1 MIFAYVCC
9 MRFYLWGLVVGILW
23 AQLVWDWHAEQD
35 QGSGYHIPAIS
46 SLPHSQLF
54 YRVKLVGDTLWV
66 MGNTCV
72 RAGDK
77 LYLPS
82 TDGAKEVYHNLSPDP
97 VAVSYIAGY
106 DRITGVLKLVYL
118 AHVDPSESYAIRFQ
132 DFAVSENQ
140 DTLWVAV
147 DLPDAGG
154 CRDRPGSGS
163 ISVSNGTIIVERWT
177 SGTLF
182 SVGWQTSFS
191 YSLHFSASAGQVWQ
205 IIRGTNEVHCVP
217 IHWQNNQ
224 TDRGLDLGFWSLVR
238 RPGVVYVS
246 GACRRPNRV
255 ESLDGYF
262 SSQQLNNAFPLNR
275 DVNSEPFYGFIL
287 RLSTGTSLGIT
298 HAAAIGRSPR
308 QGPRRLPVFQT
319 YRRSL
324 ILFGDTVF
332 FLVGMRADG
341 GSWTTD
347 HTLYAKSSAGPASTL
362 HLGELDS
369 GDPRSGRVILVGFD
383 ADDLEPLLTQSGSLA
398 YVRLWNYGGSSLQP
412 PTLYPVVVGDTL
424 YIAWSDGRPVG
435 VPTGAGEVG
444 FGSGW
449 RIYVMGWAG
458 LSTYGSSW
466 SAFGAG
472 WPASYPSSPGPL
484 PGPASGMVR
493 WGDTLWVSCTGGR
506 DQPPLFL
513 LHRQVGHPSFRF
525 VRAVAPN
532 SSLDTVEIGGLA
544 IDGAGHLYA
553 AGIIHGSFV
562 YERVR
567 PNATA
572 VSITSLSRPHGVGR
586 FGYGRGWVGRLLN
599 YRYAAE
605 GGIIPNRCVPDTVQ
619 HGNLSYVLWGHFS
632 PGEKVVFTWEGSKA
646 AWAGYGFLWRPGA
659 VYTVSSDKPDSL
671 HVALSWAAFPGWAS
685 GSYRLQPRLLVWE
698 RPDTLQLEGEPP
710 LSLVS
715 GGYTLPSL
723 YRQDSTERWWVVPFI
738 GDASKSNGWRSLGA
752 SFHRRD
758 GYIDGDASLEPH
770 YVFAYVP
777 YHPFLQQEVVYVAVN
792 YTDSVLLY
800 RVEVATGQVYRE
812 RGWPRLSDHQPRYE
826 VQPDTIVGGIQQL
839 HYSASYGHLLAV
851 EGAYRLRA
859 IPLTDISHRS
869 FLTHRQRTVGLQTY
883 TQKPSLR
890 SQPAVLTTDTS
901 GRLLYWVREEVLQGG
916 FPRGY
921 SYSLLY
927 KLPASPSGR
936 PTVIHSVGQTNACM
950 QDGLPYKIASIR
962 AMVSVEDT
970 VFFLDW
976 GPYDGGGGCSS
987 DSVLRLR
994 KLSLGVGGE
1003 VQTLAT
1009 FYNAG
1014 SVSVLDSFRLG
1025 LLYRPLPAP
1034 HLLIAVPMYEGGSG
1048 QRRDYLLRYW
1058 LDGRPKALDTILGR
1072 GSSTGC
1078 AYGLD
1083 KLVSL
1088 RWPHLISFDQNR
1100 SGLLLFSA
1108 EKEIRAAL
1116 PLYIN
1121 RQGEIDRTAWGTS
1134 QTIQAGQVVYPR
1146 NVAASS
1152 SGSML
1157 SWAVDSLVS
1166 VVEDSLTLRVSVC
1179 SFSAE
1184 ERHQTQHWF
1193 YRLPQFLFDVDG
1205 PSLVCQGQIF
1215 HGKVSFGGDDFLF
1228 WQNSQAGRPEACGGS
1243 ALFDSVTVG
1252 VVPAGK
1258 VVELMRI
1265 QADDPRESALNPIT
1279 VRYYAA
1285 DSCSLC
1291 RYEGVV
1297 RGLVSGEDSAF
1308 FRAFLGRLSAGSDF
1322 EIRRGH
1328 QVRLRVAVE
1337 GPAARARRGLQRL
1350 APHPLLRRRAIA
1362 YCIEEQA
1369 SPLGDSLWIVP
1380 TRRSGNVERWR
1391 RMDNVRVSDDVAA
1404 SPEAWQRPAWALPC
1418 RVEVR
1423 EGGPDG
1429 PVTDDLWGL
1438 VDTLGW
1444 VWPLRAPLIDS
1455 TDSPAHLSRAYYRG
1469 RLLSFCRC
1477 DTNANKWIVVR
1488 FPNHIALRSAGPLS
1502 LSGNLL
1508 SNDPDNPVTIDLTD
1522 PTYLDGI
1529 PGYHYAIVPDSL
1541 NPGQVQAAAWAGNVD
1556 DCYGPHRRAYPG
1568 QDPPDCSRIN
1578 AADWEMLLPRNGLYP
1593 GPVFTIGD
1601 LNGDG
1606 RVDAVDFTLL
1616 ISNMNQLREGVVG
1629 D

>member
-1 MIFAYVCC
+1 

-35 QGSGYHIPAIS
+35 QGLGYHIPVVS

-72 RAGDK
+72 RATDT

-82 TDGAKEVYHNLSPDP
+82 TNGAKEVYRNLSPAP

-106 DRITGVLKLVYL
+106 DRKTGELKLAYL
-118 AHVDPSESYAIRFQ
+118 AYVNPNESYAIRFQ

-147 DLPDAGG
+147 DLPNGGG
-154 CRDRPGSGS
+154 CRNRPSSGS
-163 ISVSNGTIIVERWT
+163 ISVSNGTIIVQRWT
-177 SGTLF
+177 SGTLS
-182 SVGWQTSFS
+182 SVGWQTIFG

-205 IIRGTNEVHCVP
+205 IIRSGNEVRCVP
-217 IHWQNNQ
+217 IHWENNQ
-224 TDRGLDLGFWSLVR
+224 TDPGLSLGFWSLVR

-246 GACRRPNRV
+246 GGCRRPNTTQ
-255 ESLDGYF
+255 SPNGSF
-262 SSQQLNNAFPLNR
+262 SSQQLNDAFPLTR
-275 DVNSEPFYGFIL
+275 SASSEPAYGFIL
-287 RLSTGTSLGIT
+287 RVSTGSSFAIT
-298 HAAAIGRSPR
+298 DAAAIGMNPGSPT
-308 QGPRRLPVFQT
+308 FQT
-319 YRRSL
+319 YGRSL

-341 GSWTTD
+341 GSWGD
-347 HTLYAKSSAGPASTL
+347 SHTLYAKSSASPASTRG
-362 HLGELDS
+362 LGGLNS

-383 ADDLEPLLTQSGSLA
+383 ASNLGPLLTQSGDLA
-398 YVRLWNYGGSSLQP
+398 YVRLWNYDGSDPPQP

-424 YIAWSDGRPVG
+424 YIAWSDRRPVG
-435 VPTGAGEVG
+435 VPTRAGEVG
-444 FGSGW
+444 FGPGS

-458 LSTYGSSW
+458 LSRYGSSW
-466 SAFGAG
+466 LDLGAG
-472 WPASYPSSPGPL
+472 WPAYTSIIPGQV

-493 WGDTLWVSCTGGR
+493 WGDTLWVSCTGGLG
-506 DQPPLFL
+506 QPPLFL
-513 LHRQVGHPSFRF
+513 LHRQVGNPSFRF
-525 VRAVAPN
+525 VPAVAPN
-532 SSLDTVEIGGLA
+532 STLDTVEIGGLA
-544 IDGAGHLYA
+544 IDGAGHLYV
-553 AGIIHGSFV
+553 AGIIHRRCD
-562 YERVR
+562 YDRVR
-567 PNATA
+567 PKATF
-572 VSITSLSRPHGVGR
+572 VSTPLLPRPHGVGG

-605 GGIIPNRCVPDTVQ
+605 GGSISDRCVPDTVQ

-632 PGEKVVFTWEGSKA
+632 PGEKIVFTWEGSEA
-646 AWAGYGFLWRPGA
+646 AGAEYGFLWRPGA

-698 RPDTLQLEGEPP
+698 EPDTLQLEGGSP

-738 GDASKSNGWRSLGA
+738 GDASKSVGWRSLGA

-758 GYIDGDASLEPH
+758 GYIDGNASLEPH

-777 YHPFLQQEVVYVAVN
+777 YHPFLQEEVVYVAVN
-792 YTDSVLLY
+792 YTDSVFLY
-800 RVEVATGQVYRE
+800 RVHVATGQVYRE
-812 RGWPRLSDHQPRYE
+812 RGWPRLSDHQPGHE
-826 VQPDTIVGGIQQL
+826 VHPDTIVGGIQQL

-859 IPLTDISHRS
+859 IPLTDISHR
-869 FLTHRQRTVGLQTY
+869 FLTHRQRTGY

-890 SQPAVLTTDTS
+890 SQPAVLTTDIS
-901 GRLLYWVREEVLQGG
+901 GRLFYWVREEDIWGDPSYHLLQ
-916 FPRGY
+916 Y
-921 SYSLLY
+921 E
-927 KLPASPSGR
+927 LPAPWSGL
-936 PTVIHSVGQTNACM
+936 PIEIHSVDQTNACM
-950 QDGLPYKIASIR
+950 QDGLPYTIASIR

-970 VFFLDW
+970 LFFLDW
-976 GPYDGGGGCSS
+976 GPYDRGGGGGCSS

-994 KLSLGVGGE
+994 KLSLGVGD

-1048 QRRDYLLRYW
+1048 QQRRDYLLRYW

-1072 GSSTGC
+1072 GSPTGC

-1121 RQGEIDRTAWGTS
+1121 RHGEIDQTAWGTS
-1134 QTIQAGQVVYPR
+1134 ETIQGWQVVYPR
-1146 NVAASS
+1146 DVAASS
-1152 SGSML
+1152 SGSTL
-1157 SWAVDSLVS
+1157 SWAVDSLAS
-1166 VVEDSLTLRVSVC
+1166 AGEDSLTLRVSVC
-1179 SFSAE
+1179 SSSVE
-1184 ERHQTQHWF
+1184 ERHQTQHRF
-1193 YRLPQFLFDVDG
+1193 YRLPQFLFGVVG
-1205 PSLVCQGQIF
+1205 PSRVCQGQIF
-1215 HGKVSFGGDDFLF
+1215 HGEVSFGGDDFLS
-1228 WQNSQAGRPEACGGS
+1228 WQSFQAGRPEACGGL

-1265 QADDPRESALNPIT
+1265 QNDNPIESAIAPIT

-1308 FRAFLGRLSAGSDF
+1308 FRAFLGRLSDERDF

-1337 GPAARARRGLQRL
+1337 GSAARARSGLQRL
-1350 APHPLLRRRAIA
+1350 APHPLLRRDTIA
-1362 YCIEEQA
+1362 YCIEQREP
-1369 SPLGDSLWIVP
+1369 PLADSLWIVP
-1380 TRRSGNVERWR
+1380 TAGNGNVERWR
-1391 RMDNVRVSDDVAA
+1391 RMDNRPVLADVAA

-1418 RVEVR
+1418 LVEVR
-1423 EGGPDG
+1423 EGSPDG

-1455 TDSPAHLSRAYYRG
+1455 TDSPAHLLRAYYRG
-1469 RLLSFCRC
+1469 RLLSFCQC
-1477 DTNANKWIVVR
+1477 DTNADKWIVVR

-1541 NPGQVQAAAWAGNVD
+1541 NPAQVQAAAWAGNVD
-1556 DCYGPHRRAYPG
+1556 DCYRPHHAAYPG
-1568 QDPPDCSRIN
+1568 QNPPDCSRIN
-1578 AADWEMLLPRNGLYP
+1578 AADWEMLLPRNGLDP

-1601 LNGDG
+1601 LDGDG
-1606 RVDAVDFTLL
+1606 RVNAVDFTLL

>member
-1 MIFAYVCC
+1 
-9 MRFYLWGLVVGILW
+9 VGILW

-35 QGSGYHIPAIS
+35 QGLGYHIPVTS

-72 RAGDK
+72 RDGDR

-82 TDGAKEVYHNLSPDP
+82 TDGAQEVYHNSSSDP

-106 DRITGVLKLVYL
+106 DRVTGVLKLVYL

-132 DFAVSENQ
+132 DFEVSENQ

-147 DLPDAGG
+147 DLPNGGG
-154 CRDRPGSGS
+154 CRSRPSSGS
-163 ISVSNGTIIVERWT
+163 ISVSNGTIIVERWS
-177 SGTLF
+177 SGSLF
-182 SVGWQTSFS
+182 PSPVGWQTSFS
-191 YSLHFSASAGQVWQ
+191 YSLHYSASAGQVWQ
-205 IIRGTNEVHCVP
+205 IIRSGNEVRCVP
-217 IHWQNNQ
+217 IHWENNQ
-224 TDRGLDLGFWSLVR
+224 ADPGLNLGFWSLVR

-246 GACRRPNRV
+246 GGCRRPNITQSPAGV
-255 ESLDGYF
+255 F
-262 SSQQLNNAFPLNR
+262 SSSELNNAFPSTR
-275 DVNSEPFYGFIL
+275 GSQEPAYGFIL
-287 RLSTGTSLGIT
+287 RVSTGSSFAIT
-298 HAAAIGRSPR
+298 DAAAIGM
-308 QGPRRLPVFQT
+308 GPLSSAFQT
-319 YRRSL
+319 YGRSL

-341 GSWTTD
+341 GSWGGT
-347 HTLYAKSSAGPASTL
+347 HILYAKSSAGPAYTL
-362 HLGELDS
+362 GLGGLNS
-369 GDPRSGRVILVGFD
+369 GSPSSGRVILVGFN
-383 ADDLEPLLTQSGSLA
+383 ANNLAPLLTQSGLLA
-398 YVRLWNYGGSSLQP
+398 YAWLWNYEGSGLPQP
-412 PTLYPVVVGDTL
+412 PTLYPVVVGDTF
-424 YIAWSDGRPVG
+424 YIAWSDSRPVG
-435 VPTGAGEVG
+435 VPTGAGEVV
-444 FGSGW
+444 FNTFES

-458 LSTYGSSW
+458 LSTYGSSSW

-472 WPASYPSSPGPL
+472 WPAAYTSISGWV

-493 WGDTLWVSCTGGR
+493 WGDTLWVSCTGGGFG
-506 DQPPLFL
+506 QPPLFL

-525 VRAVAPN
+525 VPAVAPN

-544 IDGAGHLYA
+544 IDGAGHLYT
-553 AGIIHGSFV
+553 AGIIRRSCV
-562 YERVR
+562 YVRVR
-567 PNATA
+567 PKATL
-572 VSITSLSRPHGVGR
+572 VVTPSLSRPYGVGR

-605 GGIIPNRCVPDTVQ
+605 GGSISDRCVPDTVQ
-619 HGNLSYVLWGHFS
+619 NGNLSYVLWGHFS
-632 PGEKVVFTWEGSKA
+632 PGEKVVFTWEGSEA
-646 AWAGYGFLWRPGA
+646 AGAEYGFLWRPGA

-671 HVALSWAAFPGWAS
+671 HVALSWAAFPGWAG

-698 RPDTLQLEGEPP
+698 RPDTLQLEGGSP
-710 LSLVS
+710 LSLAS

-738 GDASKSNGWRSLGA
+738 GDASKSVGWRSLGA

-758 GYIDGDASLEPH
+758 GYIDGDASLKPH

-777 YHPFLQQEVVYVAVN
+777 YHPFLQEEVVYVAVN

-800 RVEVATGQVYRE
+800 RVHVATGQVYRE
-812 RGWPRLSDHQPRYE
+812 RGWPRLSDHQPGHE
-826 VQPDTIVGGIQQL
+826 VDPDTIVGGIQQL

-869 FLTHRQRTVGLQTY
+869 FLTHRQRTDIIWNQTY

-890 SQPAVLTTDTS
+890 SQPAVLTTDLS
-901 GRLLYWVREEVLQGG
+901 GRLFYWVREEVLQWG
-916 FPRGY
+916 FPMGY
-921 SYSLLY
+921 RYSLLQY
-927 KLPASPSGR
+927 KLPAPPSGL
-936 PTVIHSVGQTNACM
+936 PTVIHAVAETNACM

-976 GPYDGGGGCSS
+976 GPYDGGTGCSS

-994 KLSLGVGGE
+994 KLSLGVGE

-1072 GSSTGC
+1072 GSPTGC

-1083 KLVSL
+1083 RLVSL

-1121 RQGEIDRTAWGTS
+1121 RHGEIDRTTWGTS
-1134 QTIQAGQVVYPR
+1134 QSIQGWQVVYPR
-1146 NVAASS
+1146 DVAASS

-1157 SWAVDSLVS
+1157 SWAVDSLAS
-1166 VVEDSLTLRVSVC
+1166 AGEDSLTLRVSVC
-1179 SFSAE
+1179 SSSVE
-1184 ERHQTQHWF
+1184 ERHQTQHRF
-1193 YRLPQFLFDVDG
+1193 YRLPQFLFGVDG

-1215 HGKVSFGGDDFLF
+1215 HGKVSFGGDEFLL
-1228 WQNSQAGRPEACGGS
+1228 WQNFQAGRPEACGGL

-1265 QADDPRESALNPIT
+1265 QAEDPIESAISPIT

-1308 FRAFLGRLSAGSDF
+1308 FRAFLGRLSAGTNF
-1322 EIRRGH
+1322 AIRRGH

-1337 GPAARARRGLQRL
+1337 GPAARARSGLQRL
-1350 APHPLLRRRAIA
+1350 APHPLLRRDAIVYSMEREA
-1362 YCIEEQA
+1362 P
-1369 SPLGDSLWIVP
+1369 PLADSLWIVP
-1380 TRRSGNVERWR
+1380 TRSNGNVEQWR
-1391 RMDNVRVSDDVAA
+1391 RMNNVRVSDDVAA

-1418 RVEVR
+1418 LVEVR
-1423 EGGPDG
+1423 EGSPDG
-1429 PVTDDLWGL
+1429 PVRDSLWGL

-1455 TDSPAHLSRAYYRG
+1455 TDSPTHPLRAYYRG

-1556 DCYGPHRRAYPG
+1556 DCYGPHHAAYPG

-1578 AADWEMLLPRNGLYP
+1578 AADWEMLLPRNGLDP

-1601 LNGDG
+1601 LDGDG

>member
-1 MIFAYVCC
+1 

-35 QGSGYHIPAIS
+35 QGLGYHIPVVS

-72 RAGDK
+72 RRMDT

-82 TDGAKEVYHNLSPDP
+82 TDGAQEVYRNLSPDP

-118 AHVDPSESYAIRFQ
+118 AHVAHSESYAIRFQ

-147 DLPDAGG
+147 DLPNGGG
-154 CRDRPGSGS
+154 CRNRPGSGS
-163 ISVSNGTIIVERWT
+163 ISVSNNTIIVQRWT
-177 SGTLF
+177 SNTL
-182 SVGWQTSFS
+182 SLVGWQTSFS

-205 IIRGTNEVHCVP
+205 IIRGTNEVRCVP
-217 IHWQNNQ
+217 IYWENNQ
-224 TDRGLDLGFWSLVR
+224 ADPGLSLGFWSLVR

-246 GACRRPNRV
+246 GGCRRPNTTP
-255 ESLDGYF
+255 SQSPNGYF
-262 SSQQLNNAFPLNR
+262 SSQQLNDAFPPR
-275 DVNSEPFYGFIL
+275 GASEPAYGFIL

-298 HAAAIGRSPR
+298 HAAAIGR
-308 QGPRRLPVFQT
+308 GPLSSTFQT
-319 YRRSL
+319 YGRSL

-332 FLVGMRADG
+332 FLVGVRADG
-341 GSWTTD
+341 GTWGPT
-347 HTLYAKSSAGPASTL
+347 HTLYAKSSAGLLATL
-362 HLGELDS
+362 GLGGLS
-369 GDPRSGRVILVGFD
+369 LGSPSSGRVILVGFN
-383 ADDLEPLLTQSGSLA
+383 ANNLAPLTQSGLLA
-398 YVRLWNYGGSSLQP
+398 YARLWNYDGSNLPQP
-412 PTLYPVVVGDTL
+412 PALYPVVVGDTL

-444 FGSGW
+444 FNTFES

-466 SAFGAG
+466 LAFGAG
-472 WPASYPSSPGPL
+472 WPAYALIPGPI
-484 PGPASGMVR
+484 SGMVR
-493 WGDTLWVSCTGGR
+493 WGDTLWGSRTGGSSNVL
-506 DQPPLFL
+506 PPLFL
-513 LHRQVGHPSFRF
+513 LHRQVGH
-525 VRAVAPN
+525 
-532 SSLDTVEIGGLA
+532 SSLSLVPAVLPASTSDTVEIGGLA

-553 AGIIHGSFV
+553 AGIIRGGCF
-562 YERVR
+562 YARVR
-567 PNATA
+567 PKATA
-572 VSITSLSRPHGVGR
+572 VSVTSLSRPHGVGG

-605 GGIIPNRCVPDTVQ
+605 GGSISNRCVPDTVQ
-619 HGNLSYVLWGHFS
+619 NGNLSYVLWGHFS
-632 PGEKVVFTWEGSKA
+632 RGEKVVFTWEGSKA
-646 AWAGYGFLWRPGA
+646 AGAEYGFLWRPGA

-671 HVALSWAAFPGWAS
+671 HVALSWAAFPGWAG

-710 LSLVS
+710 LSLTS

-738 GDASKSNGWRSLGA
+738 GDASKSVGWRSRGA

-777 YHPFLQQEVVYVAVN
+777 YHPFLQEEVVYVAVN

-800 RVEVATGQVYRE
+800 RVHVATGQVYRE
-812 RGWPRLSDHQPRYE
+812 RGWPLLSDHQPGHE
-826 VQPDTIVGGIQQL
+826 VDPDTIVGGIQQL

-869 FLTHRQRTVGLQTY
+869 LTHRQRTNY

-901 GRLLYWVREEVLQGG
+901 GRLFYWVREEDTGG
-916 FPRGY
+916 NLSY
-921 SYSLLY
+921 YSLLQY
-927 KLPASPSGR
+927 KLPAPPSGLPR
-936 PTVIHSVGQTNACM
+936 VIHSVSQTDACM
-950 QDGLPYKIASIR
+950 QDGPLYEIASIR

-970 VFFLDW
+970 LFFLDW
-976 GPYDGGGGCSS
+976 GPYDGGLVCSP

-994 KLSLGVGGE
+994 KLILDE
-1003 VQTLAT
+1003 DRVQTLAT

-1014 SVSVLDSFRLG
+1014 PVSVLDSFRLG

-1034 HLLIAVPMYEGGSG
+1034 HLLIAVPMYEGGGSG

-1058 LDGRPKALDTILGR
+1058 LDGRPKPLDTILGR

-1083 KLVSL
+1083 RLVSL

-1121 RQGEIDRTAWGTS
+1121 RHGEIDRTAWGTS
-1134 QTIQAGQVVYPR
+1134 QTIQGLQVVYPGR
-1146 NVAASS
+1146 DVAASS

-1157 SWAVDSLVS
+1157 SWAVDSLAS
-1166 VVEDSLTLRVSVC
+1166 AGEDSLMLRVSVC

-1184 ERHQTQHWF
+1184 ERHQTQHRF

-1215 HGKVSFGGDDFLF
+1215 HGKVGFGGDDFLL
-1228 WQNSQAGRPEACGGS
+1228 WQNSQAVRPEACGGL

-1265 QADDPRESALNPIT
+1265 QTDNPIESAIAPIT

-1308 FRAFLGRLSAGSDF
+1308 FRAFLGGLSAGRDF

-1337 GPAARARRGLQRL
+1337 GPAARARSGLQRL
-1350 APHPLLRRRAIA
+1350 APHPLLRRDTIA
-1362 YCIEEQA
+1362 YCIEQREP
-1369 SPLGDSLWIVP
+1369 PLADSLWIVP
-1380 TRRSGNVERWR
+1380 TRRNGNVEQWR
-1391 RMDNVRVSDDVAA
+1391 RMDNVRVSGDVAA

-1423 EGGPDG
+1423 EGSPDG
-1429 PVTDDLWGL
+1429 RVTDGLWGL

-1455 TDSPAHLSRAYYRG
+1455 TDSPTHLLRAYYRG

-1541 NPGQVQAAAWAGNVD
+1541 NPGQMQAAAWAGNVD
-1556 DCYGPHRRAYPG
+1556 DCYGPHHAAYPG

-1578 AADWEMLLPRNGLYP
+1578 AADWEMLLPRNGLDP

-1601 LNGDG
+1601 LDGDG
-1606 RVDAVDFTLL
+1606 RVNAVDFTLL

>member
-1 MIFAYVCC
+1 

-35 QGSGYHIPAIS
+35 QGSGYHIPATS
-46 SLPHSQLF
+46 SLRHSQLF

-72 RAGDK
+72 RNGDT

-82 TDGAKEVYHNLSPDP
+82 TNGAKEVYRNLSPDP

-118 AHVDPSESYAIRFQ
+118 AHVASPQSYAIRFQ

-147 DLPDAGG
+147 DLPNGGG
-154 CRDRPGSGS
+154 CRNRPSSGS
-163 ISVSNGTIIVERWT
+163 ISVSDGNIIVQRWSNGTLSRVN
-177 SGTLF
+177 
-182 SVGWQTSFS
+182 WQTPFS
-191 YSLHFSASAGQVWQ
+191 YSLHSSASAGQVWQ
-205 IIRGTNEVHCVP
+205 ITRSDDKVRCVP
-217 IHWQNNQ
+217 IHWENNQ
-224 TDRGLDLGFWSLVR
+224 ADPGLSLGFWSLVR

-246 GACRRPNRV
+246 GDCRRPNTT
-255 ESLDGYF
+255 SQQSPNGSF
-262 SSQQLNNAFPLNR
+262 SSQQLNDAFPSR
-275 DVNSEPFYGFIL
+275 GTSEPFHGFIL
-287 RLSTGTSLGIT
+287 RLSTGTSLRIT
-298 HAAAIGRSPR
+298 HAAAIGMNRVAPPPTS
-308 QGPRRLPVFQT
+308 FQT
-319 YRRSL
+319 YGRSL

-347 HTLYAKSSAGPASTL
+347 DTLYAKSSAGSASTL
-362 HLGELDS
+362 DLGGLSS
-369 GDPRSGRVILVGFD
+369 GNPSSGRVILVGFD
-383 ADDLEPLLTQSGSLA
+383 ANNLAPLTQSGLLA
-398 YVRLWNYGGSSLQP
+398 YARLWNYNGIGSPQP
-412 PTLYPVVVGDTL
+412 PVLYPVVVGDTL

-435 VPTGAGEVG
+435 VPTGAGEVV
-444 FGSGW
+444 FSTFHL
-449 RIYVMGWAG
+449 RIYVMGWAR

-466 SAFGAG
+466 LDLGTG
-472 WPASYPSSPGPL
+472 WPVAYTSIFGWF

-493 WGDTLWVSCTGGR
+493 WGDTLWVSCTGGGNGQR
-506 DQPPLFL
+506 PLFL
-513 LHRQVGHPSFRF
+513 LHRQVGH
-525 VRAVAPN
+525 
-532 SSLDTVEIGGLA
+532 SSLRSVPAVLPASTSDTVEIGGLA

-553 AGIIHGSFV
+553 AGIIHGRCV
-562 YERVR
+562 YDRVR
-567 PNATA
+567 PKATA
-572 VSITSLSRPHGVGR
+572 VSTPLLSRPYGVGG

-605 GGIIPNRCVPDTVQ
+605 GGSISNRCVPDTVQ
-619 HGNLSYVLWGHFS
+619 NGNLSYVLWGHFS
-632 PGEKVVFTWEGSKA
+632 PGEKVLFTWEGSKA
-646 AWAGYGFLWRPGA
+646 AGAEYGFLWRPGA

-671 HVALSWAAFPGWAS
+671 HVALSWAAFPGWTG

-698 RPDTLQLEGEPP
+698 RPDTLQLEGGSP
-710 LSLVS
+710 LSLTS
-715 GGYTLPSL
+715 GEHTVPSL

-738 GDASKSNGWRSLGA
+738 GDASKSVGWRRLGA
-752 SFHRRD
+752 SFHRRE
-758 GYIDGDASLEPH
+758 GYIDGNASLKPH

-792 YTDSVLLY
+792 HTDSVFLY

-812 RGWPRLSDHQPRYE
+812 RGWPRLSDHQPGHE
-826 VQPDTIVGGIQQL
+826 VDPDTIVGGIQQL

-869 FLTHRQRTVGLQTY
+869 FLTHRQRTVGVQTY

-890 SQPAVLTTDTS
+890 SQPAVLTTDIS
-901 GRLLYWVREEVLQGG
+901 GRLFYWVREEVLEPG
-916 FPRGY
+916 FPIRY
-921 SYSLLY
+921 SYSLLQY
-927 KLPASPSGR
+927 KLPAPPSGL
-936 PTVIHSVGQTNACM
+936 PTVINSVDQTNACM
-950 QDGLPYKIASIR
+950 RDGASYRIASIR
-962 AMVSVEDT
+962 AMVSVKDT
-970 VFFLDW
+970 LFFLDW
-976 GPYDGGGGCSS
+976 GPYDGGGGCSL

-994 KLSLGVGGE
+994 KLSLDEGR

-1009 FYNAG
+1009 FYNAW
-1014 SVSVLDSFRLG
+1014 SVSFLDSFRLG

-1083 KLVSL
+1083 RLVSL

-1121 RQGEIDRTAWGTS
+1121 RHGQIDQTAWGTS
-1134 QTIQAGQVVYPR
+1134 QTIQGLQVVYPR
-1146 NVAASS
+1146 DVAASS

-1157 SWAVDSLVS
+1157 SWAVDSLAS
-1166 VVEDSLTLRVSVC
+1166 AGEDSLTLRVSVC
-1179 SFSAE
+1179 NPSVE
-1184 ERHQTQHWF
+1184 ERHQTQHRF
-1193 YRLPQFLFDVDG
+1193 YRLPQFLFGVDG
-1205 PSLVCQGQIF
+1205 PSPVCQGQIF
-1215 HGKVSFGGDDFLF
+1215 HGKVSFGGDDFLL
-1228 WQNSQAGRPEACGGS
+1228 WQNFQAGRPGACGGS

-1252 VVPAGK
+1252 VVPAEK

-1265 QADDPRESALNPIT
+1265 QTDDPIENAIAPIT

-1297 RGLVSGEDSAF
+1297 RGLVSREDSAF
-1308 FRAFLGRLSAGSDF
+1308 FRAFLGRLSAGRDF

-1337 GPAARARRGLQRL
+1337 GPAARARNGLQRL
-1350 APHPLLRRRAIA
+1350 APHPLLRRDTIA
-1362 YCIEEQA
+1362 YCIEREA
-1369 SPLGDSLWIVP
+1369 PPLADSLWIVP
-1380 TRRSGNVERWR
+1380 TRRNGNVERWR
-1391 RMDNVRVSDDVAA
+1391 RIENEPVSDDVAA

-1423 EGGPDG
+1423 EGSPDG
-1429 PVTDDLWGL
+1429 VVSDSLWGL

-1455 TDSPAHLSRAYYRG
+1455 TDSPGHPLRAYYRG
-1469 RLLSFCRC
+1469 RILSFCRC

-1488 FPNHIALRSAGPLS
+1488 FPNHIALRSSGPLS

-1541 NPGQVQAAAWAGNVD
+1541 NPAQVQAAAWAGNVD
-1556 DCYGPHRRAYPG
+1556 DCYRPHHAAYPG
-1568 QDPPDCSRIN
+1568 QNPPDCSRIN
-1578 AADWEMLLPRNGLYP
+1578 AADWEMLLPRNGLDP

-1601 LNGDG
+1601 LDGDG
-1606 RVDAVDFTLL
+1606 RVNAVDFTLL

>member
-1 MIFAYVCC
+1 

-72 RAGDK
+72 RAGDM

-82 TDGAKEVYHNLSPDP
+82 TDGAQEVYHNSSSDP
-97 VAVSYIAGY
+97 VAVSYLAGY
-106 DRITGVLKLVYL
+106 DRKTGVLKLAYL
-118 AHVDPSESYAIRFQ
+118 AYVDPNESYAIRFQ
-132 DFAVSENQ
+132 DFEVSENQ

-154 CRDRPGSGS
+154 CRDRSGSGA
-163 ISVSNGTIIVERWT
+163 ISVSSSTIIVRQWS
-177 SGTLF
+177 SGSSSS
-182 SVGWQTSFS
+182 SVGWQTSFN
-191 YSLHFSASAGQVWQ
+191 YFLHSSASAGQVWQ
-205 IIRGTNEVHCVP
+205 ITRSDNKVRCVP
-217 IHWQNNQ
+217 IHWRNNQ
-224 TDRGLDLGFWSLVR
+224 DDPGLSLGFWSLVR

-246 GACRRPNRV
+246 GDCRRPNTGQ
-255 ESLDGYF
+255 SPDGSF
-262 SSQQLNNAFPLNR
+262 SSSELNSAFPSR
-275 DVNSEPFYGFIL
+275 GAPEPAYGFIL
-287 RLSTGTSLGIT
+287 RLSTGTSFAIT
-298 HAAAIGRSPR
+298 HAAAIGRNPGSPT
-308 QGPRRLPVFQT
+308 FQT
-319 YRRSL
+319 YGRSL

-332 FLVGMRADG
+332 FLVGVRADG
-341 GSWTTD
+341 GSWGAT
-347 HTLYAKSSAGPASTL
+347 HILYAKSSADPLPTL
-362 HLGELDS
+362 GSGGLSS

-383 ADDLEPLLTQSGSLA
+383 ANNLEPLTQSGLLA
-398 YVRLWNYGGSSLQP
+398 YARLWNYDGINGLNGGPGLPQP
-412 PTLYPVVVGDTL
+412 PALYPVVVGDTL
-424 YIAWSDGRPVG
+424 YIAWSDGRPER

-444 FGSGW
+444 FITFDS
-449 RIYVMGWAG
+449 RICVMGWAG
-458 LSTYGSSW
+458 LSAYGSNW

-472 WPASYPSSPGPL
+472 WPAYTSIPGQVPGPV
-484 PGPASGMVR
+484 SGMVR
-493 WGDTLWVSCTGGR
+493 WGDTLWVSCTGGSNGL
-506 DQPPLFL
+506 PPLFL
-513 LHRQVGHPSFRF
+513 LHRQVSPASLSSVPA
-525 VRAVAPN
+525 VRPAFA
-532 SSLDTVEIGGLA
+532 SDTVEIGGLA

-553 AGIIHGSFV
+553 AGIIHGECR
-562 YERVR
+562 YGRVR
-567 PNATA
+567 PKATA
-572 VSITSLSRPHGVGR
+572 VSTPSLSRPHEVGG

-605 GGIIPNRCVPDTVQ
+605 GGSISNRCVPDTVR

-632 PGEKVVFTWEGSKA
+632 PGEKVVFTWEGSEA
-646 AWAGYGFLWRPGA
+646 AGAEYDFLWRPGA

-671 HVALSWAAFPGWAS
+671 HVALSWAAFPGWAD
-685 GSYRLQPRLLVWE
+685 GSYRLQPRLLVWQ
-698 RPDTLQLEGEPP
+698 RPDTLRLEGEPP
-710 LSLVS
+710 LSLTPA
-715 GGYTLPSL
+715 GYTLPSL

-738 GDASKSNGWRSLGA
+738 GDASKSVGWRSLGP
-752 SFHRRD
+752 SFHRRA

-777 YHPFLQQEVVYVAVN
+777 YHPFLQEEVVYVAVN
-792 YTDSVLLY
+792 YTDSVFLY

-812 RGWPRLSDHQPRYE
+812 RGWPRLSDHQPEHE
-826 VQPDTIVGGIQQL
+826 VHPDTIVGGIQQL

-859 IPLTDISHRS
+859 IPLADISHR
-869 FLTHRQRTVGLQTY
+869 FLTRRQRTDFWGQRY

-890 SQPAVLTTDTS
+890 SQPGVLTTDLS
-901 GRLLYWVREEVLQGG
+901 GRLFYWVREEVLQGG
-916 FPRGY
+916 GGFPSGY
-921 SYSLLY
+921 RYSLLQY
-927 KLPASPSGR
+927 KLPAPPSDL
-936 PTVIHSVGQTNACM
+936 PTVIHSVGRTNACM
-950 QDGLPYKIASIR
+950 QDGLQYKIASIR

-976 GPYDGGGGCSS
+976 GPYDGGGGGGCSS

-994 KLSLGVGGE
+994 KLSLGGVGE

-1108 EKEIRAAL
+1108 EREIRAAL

-1121 RQGEIDRTAWGTS
+1121 RYREIDRTTWGTS
-1134 QTIQAGQVVYPR
+1134 QTIRGLQVVYPGR
-1146 NVAASS
+1146 DVAASS
-1152 SGSML
+1152 SGSTL
-1157 SWAVDSLVS
+1157 SWAVDSLS
-1166 VVEDSLTLRVSVC
+1166 VDEDSLTLCVSVC

-1184 ERHQTQHWF
+1184 ERHQTQHRF

-1215 HGKVSFGGDDFLF
+1215 HGRVWLEGDEFFL
-1228 WQNSQAGRPEACGGS
+1228 WQDSQAGRPGACGGS
-1243 ALFDSVTVG
+1243 ALFDSITVG

-1265 QADDPRESALNPIT
+1265 QADNPTESAIAPIT

-1308 FRAFLGRLSAGSDF
+1308 FRAFLGRLSAG
-1322 EIRRGH
+1322 E
-1328 QVRLRVAVE
+1328 
-1337 GPAARARRGLQRL
+1337 
-1350 APHPLLRRRAIA
+1350 
-1362 YCIEEQA
+1362 
-1369 SPLGDSLWIVP
+1369 
-1380 TRRSGNVERWR
+1380 
-1391 RMDNVRVSDDVAA
+1391 
-1404 SPEAWQRPAWALPC
+1404 
-1418 RVEVR
+1418 
-1423 EGGPDG
+1423 
-1429 PVTDDLWGL
+1429 
-1438 VDTLGW
+1438 
-1444 VWPLRAPLIDS
+1444 
-1455 TDSPAHLSRAYYRG
+1455 
-1469 RLLSFCRC
+1469 
-1477 DTNANKWIVVR
+1477 
-1488 FPNHIALRSAGPLS
+1488 
-1502 LSGNLL
+1502 
-1508 SNDPDNPVTIDLTD
+1508 
-1522 PTYLDGI
+1522 
-1529 PGYHYAIVPDSL
+1529 
-1541 NPGQVQAAAWAGNVD
+1541 
-1556 DCYGPHRRAYPG
+1556 
-1568 QDPPDCSRIN
+1568 
-1578 AADWEMLLPRNGLYP
+1578 
-1593 GPVFTIGD
+1593 
-1601 LNGDG
+1601 
-1606 RVDAVDFTLL
+1606 
-1616 ISNMNQLREGVVG
+1616 
-1629 D
+1629 

>member
-1 MIFAYVCC
+1 

-35 QGSGYHIPAIS
+35 QGLGYHIPATS
-46 SLPHSQLF
+46 SLSHSQLS
-54 YRVKLVGDTLWV
+54 YRVKLMGDTLWV

-72 RAGDK
+72 RAGDT

-82 TDGAKEVYHNLSPDP
+82 TDGAQEVYRNLSPDP

-118 AHVDPSESYAIRFQ
+118 AHVAPSESYAIRFQ
-132 DFAVSENQ
+132 DFEVSENQ

-147 DLPDAGG
+147 DLPNGGG
-154 CRDRPGSGS
+154 CRNRPGSGS
-163 ISVSNGTIIVERWT
+163 ISVSNGTIIVQRWS
-177 SGTLF
+177 SGSLS
-182 SVGWQTSFS
+182 SVGWQTIFG
-191 YSLHFSASAGQVWQ
+191 YSLHSSASAGQVWQ
-205 IIRGTNEVHCVP
+205 IIRGTNQVRCVP
-217 IHWQNNQ
+217 IHWENQ
-224 TDRGLDLGFWSLVR
+224 QTHPGLSLGFWSLVR

-246 GACRRPNRV
+246 GGCRRPNTTLQ
-255 ESLDGYF
+255 ESPNGYF
-262 SSQQLNNAFPLNR
+262 SSQQLNDAFPPR
-275 DVNSEPFYGFIL
+275 GSSEPAYGFIL
-287 RLSTGTSLGIT
+287 RLSTGTSLRIT
-298 HAAAIGRSPR
+298 HAAAIGRNPGSPT
-308 QGPRRLPVFQT
+308 FQT
-319 YRRSL
+319 YGRSL

-332 FLVGMRADG
+332 FLVGVRA
-341 GSWTTD
+341 GSWTSN
-347 HTLYAKSSAGPASTL
+347 HTLYAKSSASPASTVG
-362 HLGELDS
+362 LGELDS
-369 GDPRSGRVILVGFD
+369 GDPPLGRVILVGFR
-383 ADDLEPLLTQSGSLA
+383 ANDLAPLKQSGSLH
-398 YVRLWNYGGSSLQP
+398 YVRLWNYGGISLQP
-412 PTLYPVVVGDTL
+412 PALYPVVVGDTL
-424 YIAWSDGRPVG
+424 YIAWSDGRAVG

-506 DQPPLFL
+506 DRLPLFL

-525 VRAVAPN
+525 VPAVSPN

-553 AGIIHGSFV
+553 AGIIHGSCV
-562 YERVR
+562 YVRVR
-567 PNATA
+567 PKATF
-572 VSITSLSRPHGVGR
+572 VSTPSLSRPYGVGG

-605 GGIIPNRCVPDTVQ
+605 GGSISDRCVPDTVQ

-632 PGEKVVFTWEGSKA
+632 PGEKIVFTWEGSKA
-646 AWAGYGFLWRPGA
+646 ARAEYGFLWRPGA

-685 GSYRLQPRLLVWE
+685 GSYRLQPRLLVWQ
-698 RPDTLQLEGEPP
+698 RPDTLRLEGGSP

-738 GDASKSNGWRSLGA
+738 GDASKSVGWRSLGA
-752 SFHRRD
+752 SFHRRA

-777 YHPFLQQEVVYVAVN
+777 YHPFLQEEVVYVAVN
-792 YTDSVLLY
+792 YTDSVFLY

-812 RGWPRLSDHQPRYE
+812 RGWPRLSDHQPRHE
-826 VQPDTIVGGIQQL
+826 VQSDTIVGGIQQL

-859 IPLTDISHRS
+859 IPLADISHWS
-869 FLTHRQRTVGLQTY
+869 LTHRHQRTEFWDKTY
-883 TQKPSLR
+883 TPKPSLR

-901 GRLLYWVREEVLQGG
+901 GRLFYWVREEVLQGG
-916 FPRGY
+916 NPGGY
-921 SYSLLY
+921 SYSLLQY
-927 KLPASPSGR
+927 KLPAPPSSL
-936 PTVIHSVGQTNACM
+936 PTVIRSVDQTNACM
-950 QDGLPYKIASIR
+950 RDGASYRIASIR

-976 GPYDGGGGCSS
+976 GPYDGGGGCSP

-994 KLSLGVGGE
+994 KLSLGDVGE

-1009 FYNAG
+1009 FYDAG

-1034 HLLIAVPMYEGGSG
+1034 HLLIAVPMYEGGSV

-1108 EKEIRAAL
+1108 EREIRAAL

-1121 RQGEIDRTAWGTS
+1121 RDGEIDRTAWGTS
-1134 QTIQAGQVVYPR
+1134 QTIQGWQVVYPWD
-1146 NVAASS
+1146 VAASS
-1152 SGSML
+1152 SGSTL
-1157 SWAVDSLVS
+1157 SWAVDSLLS
-1166 VVEDSLTLRVSVC
+1166 AGEDSLTLRVSVC
-1179 SFSAE
+1179 NLSAE
-1184 ERHQTQHWF
+1184 ERHQTQHRF
-1193 YRLPQFLFDVDG
+1193 YRLPQFLFGVVG
-1205 PSLVCQGQIF
+1205 PSPVCQGQIF
-1215 HGKVSFGGDDFLF
+1215 HGKVGFGGDEFLS
-1228 WQNSQAGRPEACGGS
+1228 WQNSQAGRPEACSGS

-1265 QADDPRESALNPIT
+1265 QADNPTESAIAPIT

-1337 GPAARARRGLQRL
+1337 GPAARARSGLQRL
-1350 APHPLLRRRAIA
+1350 APHPLLKRRAIA
-1362 YCIEEQA
+1362 YCIEERA

-1391 RMDNVRVSDDVAA
+1391 RMDNVRVLADVAA

-1418 RVEVR
+1418 WVEVR

-1455 TDSPAHLSRAYYRG
+1455 TDSPTHPLRAYYRG

-1578 AADWEMLLPRNGLYP
+1578 AADWEMLLPRNGLNP

>member
-1 MIFAYVCC
+1 

-35 QGSGYHIPAIS
+35 QGLGYHIPATS
-46 SLPHSQLF
+46 SLRHSQLF
-54 YRVKLVGDTLWV
+54 YRVKLMGDTLWV

-72 RAGDK
+72 SNGDT
-77 LYLPS
+77 LFLPS
-82 TDGAKEVYHNLSPDP
+82 TDGAKEVYRNLSPAP

-106 DRITGVLKLVYL
+106 DRITGELKVVYL
-118 AHVDPSESYAIRFQ
+118 AHVAPSESYAIRFQ

-147 DLPDAGG
+147 DLPNGGG
-154 CRDRPGSGS
+154 CRSRPGSGS
-163 ISVSNGTIIVERWT
+163 ISVSDGTIIVERWT
-177 SGTLF
+177 RWTSGTLPR
-182 SVGWQTSFS
+182 VNWQTSFS
-191 YSLHFSASAGQVWQ
+191 YSLHSSASAGQVWQ
-205 IIRGTNEVHCVP
+205 IIRGTNEVSCVP
-217 IHWQNNQ
+217 IHWNQ
-224 TDRGLDLGFWSLVR
+224 ADRGLSLGFWSLVR

-246 GACRRPNRV
+246 GGCRRPNTG
-255 ESLDGYF
+255 ESPNGDF
-262 SSQQLNNAFPLNR
+262 SSQLLRDAFPSR
-275 DVNSEPFYGFIL
+275 GTSEPAYGFIL
-287 RLSTGTSLGIT
+287 RLSTGTSLDIT
-298 HAAAIGRSPR
+298 HAAAIGMNRVPPPPTS
-308 QGPRRLPVFQT
+308 FQT
-319 YRRSL
+319 YGRSL

-341 GSWTTD
+341 GSWGGS
-347 HTLYAKSSAGPASTL
+347 HILYAKSSAGLLATL
-362 HLGELDS
+362 GLGGLSS
-369 GDPRSGRVILVGFD
+369 GNPSSGRVILVGFD
-383 ADDLEPLLTQSGSLA
+383 ANNLAPLTQSGLLA
-398 YVRLWNYGGSSLQP
+398 YARLWNYNGISLPQP
-412 PTLYPVVVGDTL
+412 PALYPVVVGDTL
-424 YIAWSDGRPVG
+424 YIAWSDERAVG
-435 VPTGAGEVG
+435 VPKGAVEVG
-444 FGSGW
+444 FGAGS

-458 LSTYGSSW
+458 LATYGSSSW

-472 WPASYPSSPGPL
+472 WPAVYTSMFSWV

-493 WGDTLWVSCTGGR
+493 WGDTLWVSCTGGGNGQR
-506 DQPPLFL
+506 PLFL
-513 LHRQVGHPSFRF
+513 LHRQVGH
-525 VRAVAPN
+525 
-532 SSLDTVEIGGLA
+532 SSLRSVPAVRPVLTSDTVEIGGLA

-553 AGIIHGSFV
+553 AGIIRSRCV

-567 PNATA
+567 PKATP
-572 VSITSLSRPHGVGR
+572 VSITSLSRPHGVGG

-605 GGIIPNRCVPDTVQ
+605 GGSIPNRCVPDTVQ
-619 HGNLSYVLWGHFS
+619 NGNLSYVLWGHFS
-632 PGEKVVFTWEGSKA
+632 PGEKVVFTWEGSKVA
-646 AWAGYGFLWRPGA
+646 EAEYGFLWRPGA

-698 RPDTLQLEGEPP
+698 MPDTLQLEGGSP

-738 GDASKSNGWRSLGA
+738 GDASKSVGWRDLGA
-752 SFHRRD
+752 SFHRRE
-758 GYIDGDASLEPH
+758 GYIDGNASLKPH

-792 YTDSVLLY
+792 YTDSVFLY

-812 RGWPRLSDHQPRYE
+812 RGWPRLDDHQPRHE
-826 VQPDTIVGGIQQL
+826 VHPDTIVGGIQQL

-869 FLTHRQRTVGLQTY
+869 FLTHRQRTDIVALY
-883 TQKPSLR
+883 TQEPSLR
-890 SQPAVLTTDTS
+890 SQPAVLTTDIF
-901 GRLLYWVREEVLQGG
+901 GRLFYWVREEVLEFG
-916 FPRGY
+916 FPPSY
-921 SYSLLY
+921 SYGYSLLQY
-927 KLPASPSGR
+927 ELPAPPGGL
-936 PTVIHSVGQTNACM
+936 PTVIRSVGETNACM
-950 QDGLPYKIASIR
+950 QDGASYRIASIR

-970 VFFLDW
+970 LFFLDW
-976 GPYDGGGGCSS
+976 GPYDGGSGCSS

-994 KLSLGVGGE
+994 KLSLDEGK

-1014 SVSVLDSFRLG
+1014 SVSFLDSFRLG

-1058 LDGRPKALDTILGR
+1058 LDRRPKALDTILGR

-1121 RQGEIDRTAWGTS
+1121 REGEIDRTAWGTS
-1134 QTIQAGQVVYPR
+1134 QPIQGWQVDYPQD
-1146 NVAASS
+1146 VAASS

-1157 SWAVDSLVS
+1157 SWAVDSLRVG
-1166 VVEDSLTLRVSVC
+1166 EGSLTLRVSVC
-1179 SFSAE
+1179 NRSVQ
-1184 ERHQTQHWF
+1184 ERHQTQHRF
-1193 YRLPQFLFDVDG
+1193 YRLPQFLFGVDG
-1205 PSLVCQGQIF
+1205 PSPVCQGQIF
-1215 HGKVSFGGDDFLF
+1215 HGGVSFGGEDFLF
-1228 WQNSQAGRPEACGGS
+1228 WRLFQGDRPEACGGS

-1258 VVELMRI
+1258 VVELIRI
-1265 QADDPRESALNPIT
+1265 QTDNPIQSAIAPIA

-1297 RGLVSGEDSAF
+1297 RGLVSREDSAF

-1337 GPAARARRGLQRL
+1337 GPAARARSGLQRL

-1362 YCIEEQA
+1362 YSIEWEDP
-1369 SPLGDSLWIVP
+1369 PLADSLWIVP
-1380 TRRSGNVERWR
+1380 TTSSGNVERWR
-1391 RMDNVRVSDDVAA
+1391 RMDNRPISADVAD

-1423 EGGPDG
+1423 EGSPDG
-1429 PVTDDLWGL
+1429 PVRDSLWGL

-1455 TDSPAHLSRAYYRG
+1455 TDSPAHPLRAYYRG

-1477 DTNANKWIVVR
+1477 DTNADKWIVVR

-1502 LSGNLL
+1502 LSANSL

-1529 PGYHYAIVPDSL
+1529 PGYHYAIVADSL

-1556 DCYGPHRRAYPG
+1556 DCYGPHHAAYPG

-1578 AADWEMLLPRNGLYP
+1578 AADWEMLLPRNGLDP

-1601 LNGDG
+1601 LDGDG
-1606 RVDAVDFTLL
+1606 RVNAVDFTLL
-1616 ISNMNQLREGVVG
+1616 ISNMNRLREGVVG

>member
-1 MIFAYVCC
+1 

-35 QGSGYHIPAIS
+35 KGSGYHIPVVS

-54 YRVKLVGDTLWV
+54 YRVKLMGDTLWV

-72 RAGDK
+72 RRLDT

-82 TDGAKEVYHNLSPDP
+82 TDGAKEVYRNLSPAP

-106 DRITGVLKLVYL
+106 DRITGELKLVYL
-118 AHVDPSESYAIRFQ
+118 AHVAPSENYAIRFQ
-132 DFAVSENQ
+132 DFEVSENQ

-147 DLPDAGG
+147 DLPNGGG
-154 CRDRPGSGS
+154 CRSRLGPGA
-163 ISVSNGTIIVERWT
+163 ISVSNGTIIVQRWS
-177 SGTLF
+177 SGSLS
-182 SVGWQTSFS
+182 SVVWQTPFS
-191 YSLHFSASAGQVWQ
+191 YSLHYSASAGQVWQ

-217 IHWQNNQ
+217 IHWERNQ
-224 TDRGLDLGFWSLVR
+224 TDSTLTLGFWSLVR

-246 GACRRPNRV
+246 GTCRRPNTTP
-255 ESLDGYF
+255 EQSPNGYF
-262 SSQQLNNAFPLNR
+262 SLPQLNDAFPPR
-275 DVNSEPFYGFIL
+275 GASEPAYGFIL

-298 HAAAIGRSPR
+298 HAAAIGRNPGSPT
-308 QGPRRLPVFQT
+308 FQT
-319 YRRSL
+319 YGRSL

-341 GSWTTD
+341 GTWTPA
-347 HTLYAKSSAGPASTL
+347 HTLYAKSSADPLPTL
-362 HLGELDS
+362 SSWGLDLGS
-369 GDPRSGRVILVGFD
+369 PPSGRVILVGFD
-383 ADDLEPLLTQSGSLA
+383 ANNLAPLTQSGLLA
-398 YVRLWNYGGSSLQP
+398 YVRLWNYDGISGLGLPQP
-412 PTLYPVVVGDTL
+412 PALYPVVVGDTL
-424 YIAWSDGRPVG
+424 YIAWSDERAVG
-435 VPTGAGEVG
+435 IPTGASEVG
-444 FGSGW
+444 FSPDS

-472 WPASYPSSPGPL
+472 WPAYTSIPGQVPGPV
-484 PGPASGMVR
+484 SGMVR
-493 WGDTLWVSCTGGR
+493 WGDTLWVSCTGGSNSL
-506 DQPPLFL
+506 PPLFL
-513 LHRQVGHPSFRF
+513 LRRQVSPASLSSVPA
-525 VRAVAPN
+525 VRPFDN
-532 SSLDTVEIGGLA
+532 SDTVEIGGLA

-553 AGIIHGSFV
+553 AGIIHGGCV
-562 YERVR
+562 YARVR
-567 PNATA
+567 PKATA
-572 VSITSLSRPHGVGR
+572 VSTPSLPRPHSVGG

-632 PGEKVVFTWEGSKA
+632 PGEKVVFTWEGSEA
-646 AWAGYGFLWRPGA
+646 AGAEYGFLWRPGA
-659 VYTVSSDKPDSL
+659 VYTVSSDRPDSL

-698 RPDTLQLEGEPP
+698 RPDALQLEGGSP

-738 GDASKSNGWRSLGA
+738 GDANKSVGWRSLGP

-758 GYIDGDASLEPH
+758 GYIDGNASLEPH

-777 YHPFLQQEVVYVAVN
+777 YHPFLQEEVVYVAVN
-792 YTDSVLLY
+792 YADSVFLY
-800 RVEVATGQVYRE
+800 RVHVATGQVYRE
-812 RGWPRLSDHQPRYE
+812 RGWPRLSDHQPGHE
-826 VQPDTIVGGIQQL
+826 VHPDTIVGGIQQL
-839 HYSASYGHLLAV
+839 HYSASYGHLLAM

-859 IPLTDISHRS
+859 IPLADISHRS
-869 FLTHRQRTVGLQTY
+869 LTHRRRTDIWGQTY

-890 SQPAVLTTDTS
+890 SQPAVLTTDIF
-901 GRLLYWVREEVLQGG
+901 GRLFYWVREEDTWGNLSYRLLRYELPEPWGG
-916 FPRGY
+916 
-921 SYSLLY
+921 
-927 KLPASPSGR
+927 LPIL
-936 PTVIHSVGQTNACM
+936 IHAVSETDACM
-950 QDGLPYKIASIR
+950 HDGPPYKIASIR

-970 VFFLDW
+970 LFFLDW

-994 KLSLGVGGE
+994 KLSLGVGGY
-1003 VQTLAT
+1003 QTLAT

-1014 SVSVLDSFRLG
+1014 SVSFLDSFRLG

-1034 HLLIAVPMYEGGSG
+1034 HLLIAVPMYEAGSG

-1058 LDGRPKALDTILGR
+1058 LDGRPQALDTILGR

-1121 RQGEIDRTAWGTS
+1121 RHGEIDQTAWGTS
-1134 QTIQAGQVVYPR
+1134 ETIQGWQVVYPR
-1146 NVAASS
+1146 DVAASS
-1152 SGSML
+1152 SGSTL
-1157 SWAVDSLVS
+1157 SWAVDSLAS
-1166 VVEDSLTLRVSVC
+1166 AGEDSLTLRVSVC
-1179 SFSAE
+1179 SSSVE
-1184 ERHQTQHWF
+1184 ERHQTQHRF
-1193 YRLPQFLFDVDG
+1193 YRLPQFLFGVVG
-1205 PSLVCQGQIF
+1205 PSRVCQGQIF
-1215 HGKVSFGGDDFLF
+1215 HGEVSFGGDDFLS
-1228 WQNSQAGRPEACGGS
+1228 WQSFQAGRPEACGGL

-1265 QADDPRESALNPIT
+1265 QNDNPIESAIAPIT

-1308 FRAFLGRLSAGSDF
+1308 FRAFLGRLSDERDF

-1337 GPAARARRGLQRL
+1337 GSAARARSGLQRL
-1350 APHPLLRRRAIA
+1350 APHPLLRRDTIA
-1362 YCIEEQA
+1362 YCIEQREP
-1369 SPLGDSLWIVP
+1369 PLADSLWIVP
-1380 TRRSGNVERWR
+1380 TAGNGNVERWR
-1391 RMDNVRVSDDVAA
+1391 RMDNRPVLADVAA

-1418 RVEVR
+1418 LVEVR
-1423 EGGPDG
+1423 EGSPDG

-1455 TDSPAHLSRAYYRG
+1455 TDSPAHLLRAYYRG
-1469 RLLSFCRC
+1469 RLLSFCQC
-1477 DTNANKWIVVR
+1477 DTNADKWIVVR

-1541 NPGQVQAAAWAGNVD
+1541 NPGQMQAAAWAGNVD
-1556 DCYGPHRRAYPG
+1556 DCYEPHHDAYPG

-1578 AADWEMLLPRNGLYP
+1578 AADWEMLLPRNGLNP

-1601 LNGDG
+1601 LDGDG
-1606 RVDAVDFTLL
+1606 RVNAVDFTLL

>member
-1 MIFAYVCC
+1 

-35 QGSGYHIPAIS
+35 QGLGYHIPATS
-46 SLPHSQLF
+46 SLSHSQLS

-72 RAGDK
+72 RAGDT

-82 TDGAKEVYHNLSPDP
+82 TDGAQEVYRNLSPAP

-147 DLPDAGG
+147 DLPNGGG
-154 CRDRPGSGS
+154 CRNRPGSGA
-163 ISVSNGTIIVERWT
+163 ISVSSSTIIVQQW
-177 SGTLF
+177 SSVSF
-182 SVGWQTSFS
+182 SSVGWQTSFR

-205 IIRGTNEVHCVP
+205 IIRSGNEVRCAP

-224 TDRGLDLGFWSLVR
+224 DDPGLSLGFWSLVR

-246 GACRRPNRV
+246 GGCRRPNTAQ
-255 ESLDGYF
+255 SPNGSF
-262 SSQQLNNAFPLNR
+262 SSQRLNDVFPSR
-275 DVNSEPFYGFIL
+275 GAPEPAYGFIL

-298 HAAAIGRSPR
+298 YAAAIGMNPGSPT
-308 QGPRRLPVFQT
+308 FQT
-319 YRRSL
+319 YGRSL

-332 FLVGMRADG
+332 FLVGVRADG
-341 GSWTTD
+341 GSWGG
-347 HTLYAKSSAGPASTL
+347 HTFYAKSSADPLPTL
-362 HLGELDS
+362 GSGGLDS
-369 GDPRSGRVILVGFD
+369 GSPPSGRVILVGFD
-383 ADDLEPLLTQSGSLA
+383 ANNLAPLTQSGLLA
-398 YVRLWNYGGSSLQP
+398 YARLWNYDGSGLPQP
-412 PTLYPVVVGDTL
+412 PVLYPVVVGDTL

-435 VPTGAGEVG
+435 VPTGAGEVV
-444 FGSGW
+444 FNTFEL

-466 SAFGAG
+466 LDLGAG
-472 WPASYPSSPGPL
+472 WPAYTIPGQN

-493 WGDTLWVSCTGGR
+493 WGDTLWVSCTGGGFG
-506 DQPPLFL
+506 QLPLFL
-513 LHRQVGHPSFRF
+513 LRRQVGHPSFRF
-525 VRAVAPN
+525 VPSVGPN
-532 SSLDTVEIGGLA
+532 SNLDTVEIGGLA

-553 AGIIHGSFV
+553 AGIIHGSCLYV
-562 YERVR
+562 RVR
-567 PNATA
+567 PKATF
-572 VSITSLSRPHGVGR
+572 VSTPRLSKPYGVGG

-605 GGIIPNRCVPDTVQ
+605 GGSISDRCVPDTVQ
-619 HGNLSYVLWGHFS
+619 NGNFSYVLWGHFS
-632 PGEKVVFTWEGSKA
+632 PGEKIVFTWEGSEA
-646 AWAGYGFLWRPGA
+646 AGAEYGFLWRPGA

-671 HVALSWAAFPGWAS
+671 HVALSWAAFPGWAD

-698 RPDTLQLEGEPP
+698 RPDTLPLEGGSP

-715 GGYTLPSL
+715 GGHTLPSL

-738 GDASKSNGWRSLGA
+738 GDASKSVGWRSLGA

-758 GYIDGDASLEPH
+758 GYIDGDASLKPH

-777 YHPFLQQEVVYVAVN
+777 YHPFLQEEVVYVAVN
-792 YTDSVLLY
+792 YTDSVFLY

-812 RGWPRLSDHQPRYE
+812 RGWPRLSDHQPGHGVR
-826 VQPDTIVGGIQQL
+826 PDTIVGGIQQL

-869 FLTHRQRTVGLQTY
+869 FLTHRQRTVGSWTY

-890 SQPAVLTTDTS
+890 SQPAVLTTDIS
-901 GRLLYWVREEVLQGG
+901 GRLFYWVREEVLQGG
-916 FPRGY
+916 VPRGY
-921 SYSLLY
+921 RYSLLQY
-927 KLPASPSGR
+927 RLPAPPSSLPR
-936 PTVIHSVGQTNACM
+936 VIHSVDQRNACM
-950 QDGLPYKIASIR
+950 QDGPLYRIASIR

-976 GPYDGGGGCSS
+976 GPYDGGGGCTS

-994 KLSLGVGGE
+994 KLSLGGVGE

-1009 FYNAG
+1009 FYDAG

-1034 HLLIAVPMYEGGSG
+1034 HLLIAVPMYEGGSV

-1108 EKEIRAAL
+1108 EREIRAAL

-1121 RQGEIDRTAWGTS
+1121 RDGEIDRTAWGTS
-1134 QTIQAGQVVYPR
+1134 QTIQGLQVVYPSR
-1146 NVAASS
+1146 DVAASS
-1152 SGSML
+1152 SGSTL
-1157 SWAVDSLVS
+1157 SWAVDSLLS
-1166 VVEDSLTLRVSVC
+1166 AGEDSLTLRVSVC
-1179 SFSAE
+1179 NLSAE
-1184 ERHQTQHWF
+1184 ERHQTQHRF
-1193 YRLPQFLFDVDG
+1193 YRLPQFLFGVVG
-1205 PSLVCQGQIF
+1205 PSPVCQGQIF
-1215 HGKVSFGGDDFLF
+1215 HGKVGFGGDEFLS
-1228 WQNSQAGRPEACGGS
+1228 WQNSQAGRPEACSGS

-1258 VVELMRI
+1258 VVELIRI
-1265 QADDPRESALNPIT
+1265 QAEDPVIIALSPIT

-1285 DSCSLC
+1285 DSCSFC

-1297 RGLVSGEDSAF
+1297 RGLVSREDSAF
-1308 FRAFLGRLSAGSDF
+1308 FRAFLGRLSAGEDF
-1322 EIRRGH
+1322 EVRRGH

-1337 GPAARARRGLQRL
+1337 GPAARARSGLQRL

-1362 YCIEEQA
+1362 YCIEQQA

-1418 RVEVR
+1418 WVEVR
-1423 EGGPDG
+1423 EGSPDG

-1455 TDSPAHLSRAYYRG
+1455 TDSPAHPLRTYYRG
-1469 RLLSFCRC
+1469 RLLSFCQC
-1477 DTNANKWIVVR
+1477 DTNADKWIVVR

-1578 AADWEMLLPRNGLYP
+1578 AADWEMLLPRNGLNP
-1593 GPVFTIGD
+1593 GPVLTIGD

>member
-1 MIFAYVCC
+1 MQ
-9 MRFYLWGLVVGILW
+9 FYLWGLVVGILW

-35 QGSGYHIPAIS
+35 RGLGYHIPVTS

-72 RAGDK
+72 RAGDT

-82 TDGAKEVYHNLSPDP
+82 TDGAQKVYINLSPAP

-118 AHVDPSESYAIRFQ
+118 AHVASSQDYAIRFQ

-147 DLPDAGG
+147 DLPNGGG
-154 CRDRPGSGS
+154 CRSRPGSGS

-177 SGTLF
+177 SGTL
-182 SVGWQTSFS
+182 SPVGWQTSFS
-191 YSLHFSASAGQVWQ
+191 YSLHFLASAGQVWQ
-205 IIRGTNEVHCVP
+205 IIRGRNEVHCVP
-217 IHWQNNQ
+217 IHWENRQ
-224 TDRGLDLGFWSLVR
+224 DDPGLSLGFWSLVR

-246 GACRRPNRV
+246 GTCRRPNTTLLQ
-255 ESLDGYF
+255 SPDGYF
-262 SSQQLNNAFPLNR
+262 SSQQLNDAFPPR
-275 DVNSEPFYGFIL
+275 GASEPAYGFIL
-287 RLSTGTSLGIT
+287 RLSTGTSLDIT
-298 HAAAIGRSPR
+298 HAAAIGRNPGSPT
-308 QGPRRLPVFQT
+308 FQT
-319 YRRSL
+319 YGRSL

-341 GSWTTD
+341 GSWTLA
-347 HTLYAKSSAGPASTL
+347 HTLYAKSSAGLLATL
-362 HLGELDS
+362 DLWVLNS
-369 GDPRSGRVILVGFD
+369 GNPRSGRVILVGFR
-383 ADDLEPLLTQSGSLA
+383 ANELEPINQLGFLRYA
-398 YVRLWNYGGSSLQP
+398 RLWNYNGSSLPQP
-412 PTLYPVVVGDTL
+412 PALYPVVVGDTL
-424 YIAWSDGRPVG
+424 YIAWSDERAVG
-435 VPTGAGEVG
+435 VPTGASEVS
-444 FGSGW
+444 FTPDW

-458 LSTYGSSW
+458 LSAYGSSW
-466 SAFGAG
+466 SAFGTG
-472 WPASYPSSPGPL
+472 WPASYPSSPGPV
-484 PGPASGMVR
+484 PGPVSGMVR

-506 DQPPLFL
+506 DGQRPLFL
-513 LHRQVGHPSFRF
+513 LHRQVGHPSFRDVPA
-525 VRAVAPN
+525 VRPLFT
-532 SSLDTVEIGGLA
+532 SDTVEIGGLA

-553 AGIIHGSFV
+553 AGIIHGRCD
-562 YERVR
+562 YDRVR
-567 PNATA
+567 PKATA
-572 VSITSLSRPHGVGR
+572 VSTPLLSRPYGVGG

-599 YRYAAE
+599 YRYAGE
-605 GGIIPNRCVPDTVQ
+605 GGIMPNRCVPDTVQ

-632 PGEKVVFTWEGSKA
+632 PGEKIVFTWEGSEA
-646 AWAGYGFLWRPGA
+646 AGAEYGFLWRPGA

-671 HVALSWAAFPGWAS
+671 HVALSWAAFPGWAG
-685 GSYRLQPRLLVWE
+685 GSYRLQPRLLVWA
-698 RPDTLQLEGEPP
+698 RPDTLQLEGGSP
-710 LSLVS
+710 LSITP

-738 GDASKSNGWRSLGA
+738 GDASKSVGWRSLGA
-752 SFHRRD
+752 SFHRRA
-758 GYIDGDASLEPH
+758 GYIDGNASLEPH

-777 YHPFLQQEVVYVAVN
+777 YHPFLQEEVVYVAVN
-792 YTDSVLLY
+792 YTDSVFLY
-800 RVEVATGQVYRE
+800 RVELATGQVYRE
-812 RGWPRLSDHQPRYE
+812 RGWPRLSDHQPGHE
-826 VQPDTIVGGIQQL
+826 VHPDTIVGGIQQL

-859 IPLTDISHRS
+859 IPLADISHRS
-869 FLTHRQRTVGLQTY
+869 FLTHRERTVGSQTY
-883 TQKPSLR
+883 IQKPSLR
-890 SQPAVLTTDTS
+890 SQPAVLTTDIS
-901 GRLLYWVREEVLQGG
+901 GRLFYWVREEVLDGLLG
-916 FPRGY
+916 FPMGY
-921 SYSLLY
+921 SYSLLQY
-927 KLPASPSGR
+927 KLPAPPSGL
-936 PTVIHSVGQTNACM
+936 PTVIHSVSETDACM
-950 QDGLPYKIASIR
+950 QDGPSYKIASIR

-970 VFFLDW
+970 LFFLDW
-976 GPYDGGGGCSS
+976 GPDGGGGCTS

-994 KLSLGVGGE
+994 KLSLGEGR

-1014 SVSVLDSFRLG
+1014 SVSFLDSFRLG

-1058 LDGRPKALDTILGR
+1058 LDGRLKALDTILGR
-1072 GSSTGC
+1072 GSPTGC

-1121 RQGEIDRTAWGTS
+1121 RYGEIDRTTWGTS
-1134 QTIQAGQVVYPR
+1134 QSIQGWQVVYPR
-1146 NVAASS
+1146 DVAASS
-1152 SGSML
+1152 LGSML
-1157 SWAVDSLVS
+1157 SWAVDSLMS
-1166 VVEDSLTLRVSVC
+1166 AGEDGLTLRVSVC
-1179 SFSAE
+1179 NSSAE
-1184 ERHQTQHWF
+1184 ERHQTQHRF
-1193 YRLPQFLFDVDG
+1193 YRLPQFLFGVNG
-1205 PSLVCQGQIF
+1205 PSSVCQGQIF
-1215 HGKVSFGGDDFLF
+1215 HGEVSFGGDEFLL
-1228 WQNSQAGRPEACGGS
+1228 WQLFQAGRPEACSGS

-1265 QADDPRESALNPIT
+1265 QTDDPIESAIAPIT

-1297 RGLVSGEDSAF
+1297 RGLVSREDSAF
-1308 FRAFLGRLSAGSDF
+1308 FRAFLGRLSAGRNF
-1322 EIRRGH
+1322 QIRRGH

-1337 GPAARARRGLQRL
+1337 GPAARARSGLQRL
-1350 APHPLLRRRAIA
+1350 APHPLLRRDTIA
-1362 YCIEEQA
+1362 YCIEREDP
-1369 SPLGDSLWIVP
+1369 PLGDSLWIVP
-1380 TRRSGNVERWR
+1380 TGNGGTIERWR
-1391 RMDNVRVSDDVAA
+1391 RMENVPVLYDVGA

-1423 EGGPDG
+1423 EGSPDG
-1429 PVTDDLWGL
+1429 PVRDHLWGL

-1455 TDSPAHLSRAYYRG
+1455 TDSPAHPLRAYYRG

-1508 SNDPDNPVTIDLTD
+1508 SNDPDNPATIDLTD

-1556 DCYGPHRRAYPG
+1556 DCYGPHRAAYPG
-1568 QDPPDCSRIN
+1568 QNPPDCSRIN

-1601 LNGDG
+1601 LDGDG

>member
-1 MIFAYVCC
+1 

-35 QGSGYHIPAIS
+35 QGLGYHIPVVS

-72 RAGDK
+72 RATDT

-82 TDGAKEVYHNLSPDP
+82 TNGAKEVYRNLSPAP

-106 DRITGVLKLVYL
+106 DRKTGELKLAYL
-118 AHVDPSESYAIRFQ
+118 AYVNPNESYAIRFQ

-147 DLPDAGG
+147 DLPNGGG
-154 CRDRPGSGS
+154 CRNRPSSGS
-163 ISVSNGTIIVERWT
+163 ISVSNGTIIVQRWT
-177 SGTLF
+177 SGTLS
-182 SVGWQTSFS
+182 SVGWQTIFG
-191 YSLHFSASAGQVWQ
+191 YSLHSSASAGQVWQ
-205 IIRGTNEVHCVP
+205 ITRSGNEVRCVP
-217 IHWQNNQ
+217 IHWENQ
-224 TDRGLDLGFWSLVR
+224 QTHPGLSLGFWSLVW

-246 GACRRPNRV
+246 GTCRRPDITQ
-255 ESLDGYF
+255 SGPTGSF
-262 SSQQLNNAFPLNR
+262 SSLELNNAFPPTRGLE
-275 DVNSEPFYGFIL
+275 EPAYGFIL
-287 RLSTGTSLGIT
+287 RVSTGSSFAIT
-298 HAAAIGRSPR
+298 HAAAIGMNRVPPSSP
-308 QGPRRLPVFQT
+308 FQT
-319 YRRSL
+319 YGRSL

-332 FLVGMRADG
+332 FLVGVRADG
-341 GSWTTD
+341 GSWDDT
-347 HTLYAKSSAGPASTL
+347 HILYAKSSAGPVSTL
-362 HLGELDS
+362 DLGGLSS
-369 GDPRSGRVILVGFD
+369 GSPPSGRVILVGFN
-383 ADDLEPLLTQSGSLA
+383 ANTLAPLLTQSGLLA
-398 YVRLWNYGGSSLQP
+398 YAWLWNYDGINGPNGGPGLPQP
-412 PTLYPVVVGDTL
+412 PALYPVVVGDTL
-424 YIAWSDGRPVG
+424 YIAWSDEREVG
-435 VPTGAGEVG
+435 VPTGASGVG
-444 FGSGW
+444 FAPGP

-472 WPASYPSSPGPL
+472 WPAYTSIPGQDPGPV
-484 PGPASGMVR
+484 SGMVR
-493 WGDTLWVSCTGGR
+493 WGDTLWVSCTGGSNGLY
-506 DQPPLFL
+506 PLFL
-513 LHRQVGHPSFRF
+513 LHRQVNPASLSSVPA
-525 VRAVAPN
+525 VRPAFA
-532 SSLDTVEIGGLA
+532 SDTVEIGGLA

-553 AGIIHGSFV
+553 AGIIHGGCV
-562 YERVR
+562 YARVR
-567 PNATA
+567 PKATA
-572 VSITSLSRPHGVGR
+572 VSITSLSGPYGVGG

-632 PGEKVVFTWEGSKA
+632 WGEKVVFTWEGSEA
-646 AWAGYGFLWRPGA
+646 ARAQYGFLWRPGA

-671 HVALSWAAFPGWAS
+671 HVALSWAAFPGWAD
-685 GSYRLQPRLLVWE
+685 GSYRLQPRLLVWQW
-698 RPDTLQLEGEPP
+698 PDTLRLEGESP

-738 GDASKSNGWRSLGA
+738 GDASKSVGWRNLGA
-752 SFHRRD
+752 SFHRRA
-758 GYIDGDASLEPH
+758 GYIDGNASLKPH

-777 YHPFLQQEVVYVAVN
+777 YHPFLQEEVVYVAVN
-792 YTDSVLLY
+792 YTDSVFLY
-800 RVEVATGQVYRE
+800 RVHVATGQVYRE
-812 RGWPRLSDHQPRYE
+812 RGWPRLSDHQPGHE
-826 VQPDTIVGGIQQL
+826 VHPDTIVGGIQQL

-859 IPLTDISHRS
+859 IPLTDISHR
-869 FLTHRQRTVGLQTY
+869 FLTHRQRTGY

-890 SQPAVLTTDTS
+890 SQPAVLTTDIS
-901 GRLLYWVREEVLQGG
+901 GRLFYWVREEDIWGDPSYHLLQ
-916 FPRGY
+916 Y
-921 SYSLLY
+921 E
-927 KLPASPSGR
+927 LPAPWSGL
-936 PTVIHSVGQTNACM
+936 PIEIHSVDQTNACM
-950 QDGLPYKIASIR
+950 QDGLPYTIASIR

-970 VFFLDW
+970 LFFLDW
-976 GPYDGGGGCSS
+976 GPYDRGGGGGCSS

-994 KLSLGVGGE
+994 KLSLGVGD

-1048 QRRDYLLRYW
+1048 QQRRDYLLRYW

-1072 GSSTGC
+1072 GSPTGC

-1108 EKEIRAAL
+1108 EREIRAAL

-1121 RQGEIDRTAWGTS
+1121 RHGEIDRTAWGTV
-1134 QTIQAGQVVYPR
+1134 QPIQGLQVDYPGR
-1146 NVAASS
+1146 DVAASS
-1152 SGSML
+1152 SGNML
-1157 SWAVDSLVS
+1157 SWAVDSLAYAG
-1166 VVEDSLTLRVSVC
+1166 EDSLTLRVSVC
-1179 SFSAE
+1179 SPSVE
-1184 ERHQTQHWF
+1184 ERHQTQHRF
-1193 YRLPQFLFDVDG
+1193 YRLPQFLFGVYG
-1205 PSLVCQGQIF
+1205 PSPVCQGQIF
-1215 HGKVSFGGDDFLF
+1215 HGKVGFGGEDFLS
-1228 WQNSQAGRPEACGGS
+1228 WQNSQVGRPEACGGL
-1243 ALFDSVTVG
+1243 ALFDSIMVG

-1258 VVELMRI
+1258 VVELIRI
-1265 QADDPRESALNPIT
+1265 QTDDPIESAIAPIT

-1308 FRAFLGRLSAGSDF
+1308 FRAFLERLSAGGDF

-1337 GPAARARRGLQRL
+1337 GPAARARSGLQRL
-1350 APHPLLRRRAIA
+1350 APHPLLRRDTIA
-1362 YCIEEQA
+1362 YCIEQREP
-1369 SPLGDSLWIVP
+1369 PLADSLWIVP
-1380 TRRSGNVERWR
+1380 TRRNGNVERWR
-1391 RMDNVRVSDDVAA
+1391 RMDNRPISADVAA

-1418 RVEVR
+1418 RIEVR
-1423 EGGPDG
+1423 EGSPDG
-1429 PVTDDLWGL
+1429 TVTDDLWGL

-1444 VWPLRAPLIDS
+1444 VWPLRPPLIDS
-1455 TDSPAHLSRAYYRG
+1455 TDSPTHPLRAYYRG
-1469 RLLSFCRC
+1469 RLLSFCQC

-1541 NPGQVQAAAWAGNVD
+1541 NPGQMQAAAWAGNVD
-1556 DCYGPHRRAYPG
+1556 DCYEPHHDVYPG

-1578 AADWEMLLPRNGLYP
+1578 AADWEMLLPRNGLNP

-1601 LNGDG
+1601 LDGDG

-1616 ISNMNQLREGVVG
+1616 INNMNQLREGVVG

>member
-1 MIFAYVCC
+1 

-35 QGSGYHIPAIS
+35 QGSGYHIPVTS

-72 RAGDK
+72 RAMDT

-82 TDGAKEVYHNLSPDP
+82 TDGAKEVYRNLSPDP

-106 DRITGVLKLVYL
+106 DRKTGELKLAYL
-118 AHVDPSESYAIRFQ
+118 AYVNPNESYAIRFQ
-132 DFAVSENQ
+132 DFEVSENQ

-147 DLPDAGG
+147 DLPNGGG
-154 CRDRPGSGS
+154 CRNRPGSGS
-163 ISVSNGTIIVERWT
+163 ISVSNSTIIVERWT

-182 SVGWQTSFS
+182 PVGWQTPFS
-191 YSLHFSASAGQVWQ
+191 YSLHYSASAGQVWQ

-217 IHWQNNQ
+217 IHWENNQ
-224 TDRGLDLGFWSLVR
+224 TDEGLSLGFWSLVR

-246 GACRRPNRV
+246 GTCRRPNTTQ
-255 ESLDGYF
+255 SLNGSF
-262 SSQQLNNAFPLNR
+262 SSQQLNDAFPLTR
-275 DVNSEPFYGFIL
+275 SASSEPAYGFIL
-287 RLSTGTSLGIT
+287 RVSTGSSFAIT
-298 HAAAIGRSPR
+298 DAAAIGMNPGSAT
-308 QGPRRLPVFQT
+308 FQT
-319 YRRSL
+319 YGRSL

-341 GSWTTD
+341 GSWGGT
-347 HTLYAKSSAGPASTL
+347 HILYAKSSAGLLATL
-362 HLGELDS
+362 GLGGLSS
-369 GDPRSGRVILVGFD
+369 GSPSSGRVILVGFD
-383 ADDLEPLLTQSGSLA
+383 ANNLAPLTQSGSLH
-398 YVRLWNYGGSSLQP
+398 YVRLWNYDGSSLPQP

-424 YIAWSDGRPVG
+424 YIAWSDRRAVG

-444 FGSGW
+444 FGAVW

-458 LSTYGSSW
+458 LSTYYDGSSW
-466 SAFGAG
+466 SAFGTG
-472 WPASYPSSPGPL
+472 WPAYTSIPGQDPGPV
-484 PGPASGMVR
+484 SGMVR
-493 WGDTLWVSCTGGR
+493 WGDTLWVSCTGGGNGQR
-506 DQPPLFL
+506 PLFL
-513 LHRQVGHPSFRF
+513 LHRQVGHPSLRF
-525 VRAVAPN
+525 ALTAVGPN
-532 SSLDTVEIGGLA
+532 SSWDTVEIGGLA

-553 AGIIHGSFV
+553 AGIIHGRCD
-562 YERVR
+562 YYRVR
-567 PNATA
+567 PKATF
-572 VSITSLSRPHGVGR
+572 VSTPLLSRPHGVGG

-605 GGIIPNRCVPDTVQ
+605 GGSISDRCVPDTVQ

-632 PGEKVVFTWEGSKA
+632 PGEKVVFTWEGSEA
-646 AWAGYGFLWRPGA
+646 AGAEYGFLWRPGA

-671 HVALSWAAFPGWAS
+671 HVALSWAAFPGWA
-685 GSYRLQPRLLVWE
+685 GGIYRLQPRLLVWE

-738 GDASKSNGWRSLGA
+738 GDASKSVGWRSLGA
-752 SFHRRD
+752 SFHRRA

-777 YHPFLQQEVVYVAVN
+777 YHPFLQEEVVYVAVN
-792 YTDSVLLY
+792 YTDSVFLY
-800 RVEVATGQVYRE
+800 RVHVATGQVYRE
-812 RGWPRLSDHQPRYE
+812 RGWPRLDDHQPGHE
-826 VQPDTIVGGIQQL
+826 VHPDTIVGGIQQL

-869 FLTHRQRTVGLQTY
+869 LTHRQRTDIWRLY

-901 GRLLYWVREEVLQGG
+901 GRLLYWVREEVLQWG
-916 FPRGY
+916 FPMGY
-921 SYSLLY
+921 RYSLLQY
-927 KLPASPSGR
+927 KLPAPPSGL
-936 PTVIHSVGQTNACM
+936 PIVIHSVAETNACM

-970 VFFLDW
+970 LFFLDW
-976 GPYDGGGGCSS
+976 GPYDVGVGCSL

-994 KLSLGVGGE
+994 KLILGVGGG

-1034 HLLIAVPMYEGGSG
+1034 HLLIAVPMYEGGGSG

-1121 RQGEIDRTAWGTS
+1121 RHGEVDRTAWGTS
-1134 QTIQAGQVVYPR
+1134 QTIQGLQVVYPR
-1146 NVAASS
+1146 DVAASF

-1157 SWAVDSLVS
+1157 SWAVDSLLAAG
-1166 VVEDSLTLRVSVC
+1166 EGSLTLRVSVC
-1179 SFSAE
+1179 SPSVE
-1184 ERHQTQHWF
+1184 ERHQTQHRF
-1193 YRLPQFLFDVDG
+1193 YRLPQFLFGVDG

-1215 HGKVSFGGDDFLF
+1215 HGEVSFGGDDFLF
-1228 WQNSQAGRPEACGGS
+1228 WQSSQAGRPEACGGS

-1265 QADDPRESALNPIT
+1265 QAEDPVNPIT

-1308 FRAFLGRLSAGSDF
+1308 FRAFLGRLSAGRNF
-1322 EIRRGH
+1322 QIRRGH

-1337 GPAARARRGLQRL
+1337 GPAARARSGLQRL
-1350 APHPLLRRRAIA
+1350 APHPLLRRDAIA
-1362 YCIEEQA
+1362 YSIEREA
-1369 SPLGDSLWIVP
+1369 SPLADSLWIVP
-1380 TRRSGNVERWR
+1380 TVSDGNVEQWR

-1423 EGGPDG
+1423 EGSPDG
-1429 PVTDDLWGL
+1429 PVTDRLWGL

-1455 TDSPAHLSRAYYRG
+1455 TDSPTHPLRAYYRG

-1477 DTNANKWIVVR
+1477 DTNADKWIVVR

-1502 LSGNLL
+1502 LSANSL

-1541 NPGQVQAAAWAGNVD
+1541 NPGQMQAAAWAGNVD
-1556 DCYGPHRRAYPG
+1556 DCYGPHHAAYPG

-1601 LNGDG
+1601 LDGDG
-1606 RVDAVDFTLL
+1606 KVDAVDFTLL